1 VEIREGQT
9 APMLGWISTDY
20 GQRRPAPQLLC
31 TATALLP
38 LRIAT
43 LLVPAEHALC
53 APPEVHPLFAAQ
65 QELTGLDVGGR
76 ERIHI
81 DSDDVAWERLS
92 RN

>member
-1 VEIREGQT
+1 
-9 APMLGWISTDY
+9 MLGWISRDY

-43 LLVPAEHALC
+43 LLVPAEYAFS
-53 APPEVHPLFAAQ
+53 APPEVHPLFAGHQ
-65 QELTGLDVGGR
+65 LTGLEVGGR

-81 DSDDVAWERLS
+81 DGDDVAWERLS